1 MGQYR
6 TGTVTVTA
14 NSATVFGSG
23 TTWTSSGIQPGH
35 WFTIR
40 DEGITYTV
48 AAVLGEDQLVLTGA
62 YQGQTRAGA
71 FYLLHTDFTPRGY
84 AVPGPGDVDATVI
97 VRRAIYDIDADMTRS
112 VGASQGG
119 GGSGGSITMASISD
133 LSSSTALTGQVLTKL
148 SDGTFGFTSAGSIGV
163 SIVNMASQATGVGQI
178 YAGTNA
184 GGSHQFRAI
193 HVVGAS
199 LTQNTETLT
208 ITVPSGGE
216 VNTLASLAS
225 SQSVSI
231 VAPKSG
237 TTLNT
242 YGLRG
247 INGVTVVRDQND
259 VVISGSGT
267 GGSGTGEANTGENL
281 GAAGTNVVRVYSDK
295 LGTSLRFRTILFN
308 TEHFTVGGEIT
319 GQYTINLRRQ
329 RLADSPDA
337 DLSTAVAGQV
347 LTRGSDAIWRGQP
360 LPPSGITS
368 LQADPAPRLGGDLVT
383 GGRRIIGMAGTLS
396 GMVEKPKAKNYTL
409 ILKAANQI
417 AITSIAAT
425 CGSGSVSFALFTGDP
440 ETDTPEDTVP
450 TVSGTANS
458 VGISESI
465 AADALQVT
473 VGSRLTLR
481 LVPESASVGDFS
493 FSISCTSA

>member
-6 TGTVTVTA
+6 TGTVTVTS

-23 TTWTSSGIQPGH
+23 TTWATSGIEPGH

-48 AAVLGEDQLVLTGA
+48 AAVTGEDQIVLTGA

-119 GGSGGSITMASISD
+119 GGGSITMASISD
-133 LSSSTALTGQVLTKL
+133 LSSSTALTGQVLTKMA
-148 SDGTFGFTSAGSIGV
+148 DGTFGFTSASSLAV
-163 SIVNMASQATGVGQI
+163 SIVNMAAQATGVGQI
-178 YAGTNA
+178 YAGTTA
-184 GGSHQFRAI
+184 SGTHQFRAI
-193 HVVGAS
+193 QVVGAS

-208 ITVPSGGE
+208 ITVPAGGE
-216 VNTLASLAS
+216 TNTLASLANA
-225 SQSVSI
+225 QSVSI

-267 GGSGTGEANTGENL
+267 GGSTTGEANTGENL

-337 DLSTAVAGQV
+337 DLSTATAGQV

-360 LPPSGITS
+360 LPPAGISS
-368 LQADPAPRLGGDLVT
+368 LQADPAPRLGGDLVA
-383 GGRRIIGMAGTLS
+383 GGRRIIGIAGTLS
-396 GMVEKPKAKNYTL
+396 GMVEKPKAKDYTL
-409 ILKAANQI
+409 ILKAANPI
-417 AITSIAAT
+417 SITSVSAT
-425 CGSGSVSFALFTGDP
+425 CNSGSVTFALFTGNP
-440 ETDTPEDTVP
+440 EDDTPENETP
-450 TVSGTANS
+450 SISGTATGAG
-458 VGISESI
+458 VLEVIPG
-465 AADALQVT
+465 DTLQVP

-481 LVPESASVGDFS
+481 LVPESAGAEDFS
-493 FSISCTSA
+493 FSISHTSA